1 MRTFLLFLIVLTQT
15 LHVQAQLLITNS
27 TVVDVENKKL
37 LSGMDVMVVDG
48 VIAAIGNRLPVPAG
62 SKIIDGKGKYLMPGL
77 VDAHVHFF
85 QSGGVFTRPDIVD
98 LRKFK
103 PYSEEIA
110 WTHNNMDNTL
120 RRYSRAGITTV
131 VDVGSTVNFLLQRD
145 TFRLKNY
152 TPTVYMTGPL
162 LVTYDFPGYEG
173 LGNDGPFYFMKTAED
188 AHSLI
193 QKELSFR
200 PDFIKIGFVVPGRNK
215 DSTARLYLPRVKA
228 AIDEA
233 HKFGLRVAVH
243 AFQRLPA
250 QLAVE
255 AGANHLVH
263 IPFDELIGSEF
274 IQLLKDKNVVLS
286 SSITVFEGYRKTF
299 GQYYR
304 PTTNDSIYAHP
315 DPIFSLVHFKDLP
328 DTALTEGL
336 RRATLQSAP
345 QDKKSDSILLANL
358 KRLVEAGIAVATSTD
373 AGNIGSPHVSSYFNE
388 LAFMQK
394 GGLDMWQLLQSST
407 INGARA
413 VGKESEFGSV
423 AIGKRADLVLLSRN
437 PLDNLDNW
445 KHIDRVILKG
455 VAWRPEE
462 LLNQ

>member
-1 MRTFLLFLIVLTQT
+1 MIGSAWDIKILEFLELLLTCIIKEVAMQTFLLFLFVLTET
-15 LHVQAQLLITNS
+15 LYVPAQLLITNS

-37 LSGMDVMVVDG
+37 LPGMDVMVVDG
-48 VIAAIGNRLPVPAG
+48 VITAIGKKLSVPAG
-62 SKIIDGKGKYLMPGL
+62 SKIIDGKGKFLIPGL

-85 QSGGVFTRPDIVD
+85 QSGGVFTRPDVVD

-103 PYSEEIA
+103 SYSEEIT

-173 LGNDGPFYFMKTAED
+173 LGNDGPFYFMKTVED
-188 AHSLI
+188 ARSHV
-193 QKELSFR
+193 QKELPYK

-215 DSTARLYLPRVKA
+215 DSTARHYMPWVKA

-243 AFQRLPA
+243 AFQRITA

-263 IPFDELIGSEF
+263 IPFDELISPEF
-274 IQLLKDKNVVLS
+274 IQLLKDKNS
-286 SSITVFEGYRKTF
+286 
-299 GQYYR
+299 
-304 PTTNDSIYAHP
+304 
-315 DPIFSLVHFKDLP
+315 FSL
-328 DTALTEGL
+328 
-336 RRATLQSAP
+336 P
-345 QDKKSDSILLANL
+345 QQ
-358 KRLVEAGIAVATSTD
+358 R
-373 AGNIGSPHVSSYFNE
+373 F
-388 LAFMQK
+388 
-394 GGLDMWQLLQSST
+394 
-407 INGARA
+407 
-413 VGKESEFGSV
+413 
-423 AIGKRADLVLLSRN
+423 
-437 PLDNLDNW
+437 
-445 KHIDRVILKG
+445 LKG
-455 VAWRPEE
+455 TAKHSVNTTGPQQTILFMPIPIQFFRLSISRTFPIR
-462 LLNQ
+462 L